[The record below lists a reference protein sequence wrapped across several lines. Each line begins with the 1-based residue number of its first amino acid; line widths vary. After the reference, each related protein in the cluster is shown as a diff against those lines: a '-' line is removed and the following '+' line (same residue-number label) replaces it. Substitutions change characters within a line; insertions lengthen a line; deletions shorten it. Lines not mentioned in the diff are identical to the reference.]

1 MFYQKF
7 NRHGKKRMFNRLLT
21 IVIICFPN
29 CKALKIKQVISNFD
43 IGDDFFSFLVQ
54 FLSFY
59 VKVLLSRLDFWEAFN
74 YVECLRS
81 LVLIVDRYFISGTL
95 RENLQRF
102 RSFSSSSLLLIN
114 KPSIHLSY
122 NKELLFCTTGYHLLS
137 WSSYVRY
144 RLLKSD

>member
-7 NRHGKKRMFNRLLT
+7 NRHGKKRMFNRLLA

-102 RSFSSSSLLLIN
+102 RSFSSSSLAQHPSVLKQGVIILHDRLPPPVLVLLC
-114 KPSIHLSY
+114 
-122 NKELLFCTTGYHLLS
+122 E
-137 WSSYVRY
+137 V
-144 RLLKSD
+144 

>member
-1 MFYQKF
+1 MIGQFSIQYWYPPYQICFYQKF
-7 NRHGKKRMFNRLLT
+7 NRHGKKRMFNRLLA

-54 FLSFY
+54 FLSFN

-114 KPSIHLSY
+114 KPSIHLS
-122 NKELLFCTTGYHLLS
+122 
-137 WSSYVRY
+137 
-144 RLLKSD
+144 

>member
-7 NRHGKKRMFNRLLT
+7 NRHGKKRMFNRLLA

-43 IGDDFFSFLVQ
+43 IGDDF

>member
-7 NRHGKKRMFNRLLT
+7 NRHGKKRMFNRLLA
-21 IVIICFPN
+21 IVVICFPN

-43 IGDDFFSFLVQ
+43 IGDDFF
-54 FLSFY
+54 LSFY

-74 YVECLRS
+74 YVECPQS
-81 LVLIVDRYFISGTL
+81 LVLIVDRYLISGTL

>member
-1 MFYQKF
+1 MILISTISDMFYQKF
-7 NRHGKKRMFNRLLT
+7 NRHGKKRMFNRLLA

-54 FLSFY
+54 FLSLY

-74 YVECLRS
+74 YVECPQS
-81 LVLIVDRYFISGTL
+81 LVLIVDRYLISGTL

-114 KPSIHLSY
+114 KPSIHLS
-122 NKELLFCTTGYHLLS
+122 
-137 WSSYVRY
+137 
-144 RLLKSD
+144 

>member
-1 MFYQKF
+1 MIGQFSIQYWYPPYQICFIRNSTVMGRRGCSIDSSPLLLSVSPIVKLS
-7 NRHGKKRMFNRLLT
+7 RLNRLFL
-21 IVIICFPN
+21 ILILVH
-29 CKALKIKQVISNFD
+29 
-43 IGDDFFSFLVQ
+43 DDFFSFLVQ

-81 LVLIVDRYFISGTL
+81 LVLIVDRYLISGTL

-114 KPSIHLSY
+114 KPSIHLS
-122 NKELLFCTTGYHLLS
+122 
-137 WSSYVRY
+137 
-144 RLLKSD
+144 

>member
-7 NRHGKKRMFNRLLT
+7 NRHGKKRMFNRLLA

-59 VKVLLSRLDFWEAFN
+59 VKVLLSRLDF
-74 YVECLRS
+74 
-81 LVLIVDRYFISGTL
+81 
-95 RENLQRF
+95 
-102 RSFSSSSLLLIN
+102 
-114 KPSIHLSY
+114 
-122 NKELLFCTTGYHLLS
+122 
-137 WSSYVRY
+137 
-144 RLLKSD
+144 

>member
-1 MFYQKF
+1 MIGQFSIQYWYPPYQICFIRNSTVMGRRGCSIDSSPLLLSVSPIVKLS
-7 NRHGKKRMFNRLLT
+7 RLNRLFL
-21 IVIICFPN
+21 ILILVMI
-29 CKALKIKQVISNFD
+29 
-43 IGDDFFSFLVQ
+43 FFSFLVQ

-81 LVLIVDRYFISGTL
+81 LVLIVDCYFISGTL

-114 KPSIHLSY
+114 KPSIHLS
-122 NKELLFCTTGYHLLS
+122 
-137 WSSYVRY
+137 
-144 RLLKSD
+144 